1 MNTIKNNDDDE
12 SSDAIDL
19 HGFSFTISRQLVLDY
34 THSSSCDVT
43 MTLHSGRNLDLAYL
57 LPPGSVQL
65 APHPIGTATLKW
77 NVKQSR
83 LTVP

>member
-43 MTLHSGRNLDLAYL
+43 MTLHSGLHIKTA
-57 LPPGSVQL
+57 LPTSSLQAL
-65 APHPIGTATLKW
+65 CSSPHTL
-77 NVKQSR
+77 
-83 LTVP
+83 